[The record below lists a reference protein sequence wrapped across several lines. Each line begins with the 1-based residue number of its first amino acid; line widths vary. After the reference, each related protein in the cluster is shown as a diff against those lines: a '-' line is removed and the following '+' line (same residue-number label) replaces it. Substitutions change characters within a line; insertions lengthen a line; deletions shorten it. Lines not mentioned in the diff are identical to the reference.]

1 MSHQPSFLI
10 IALLLFLN
18 GPGAAASE
26 KPSLEEYEIV
36 FGSFRNGDFASSL
49 FVVSVDGKNER
60 QICAH
65 ESGRPTCLDPT
76 VSPDFSKILFSRGG
90 SNHRTSIW
98 LLDTKLGRESQL
110 TDDVNIRFDGGR
122 AAPRL
127 SPDGQHFLFSSNL
140 SGDDNI
146 FVGETGTR
154 ETQKL
159 TDGMGNNTN
168 PAWSPDGELI
178 VFVSDR
184 SGTSR
189 IYIMKKDG
197 QHPRAVSSED
207 LPATYPSWSPDGRK
221 LIFSG
226 STDGKQYD
234 LYVLAVESGSVS
246 KMPSRSDLSER
257 HASWSPDG
265 RLIVFA
271 SKTKDSQRGFDRT
284 IFVMNADGSSVRQVT
299 SSKQHDF
306 SPSWRATAAHP
317 IR

>member
-1 MSHQPSFLI
+1 MSYQLNFLI
-10 IALLLFLN
+10 IASFLFLS
-18 GPGAAASE
+18 GPGASASE
-26 KPSLEEYEIV
+26 KQSSEEYEIV

-60 QICAH
+60 QICMH
-65 ESGRPTCLDPT
+65 NSGRPTCLDPT
-76 VSPDFSKILFSRGG
+76 VSPDYSKILFSRGG

-98 LLDTKLGRESQL
+98 LLDTKLGKESQL

-127 SPDGQHFLFSSNL
+127 SSDGQHFLFSSNL
-140 SGDDNI
+140 SGGDDI
-146 FVGETGTR
+146 FVGKTGTR
-154 ETQKL
+154 KTQKI
-159 TDGMGNNTN
+159 TDGMGNNTYA
-168 PAWSPDGELI
+168 AWSPDGELI

-189 IYIMKKDG
+189 IYVMSKDG
-197 QHPRAVSSED
+197 KHPRAVSSED
-207 LPATYPSWSPDGRK
+207 LPATYPSWSPDGKK

-226 STDGKQYD
+226 STDGKQFD
-234 LYVLAVESGSVS
+234 LYVLTVESGSVS
-246 KMPSRSDLSER
+246 KIPSRSDLSER

-284 IFVMNADGSSVRQVT
+284 IFVMNADGSSVRRVT
-299 SSKQHDF
+299 SSKHHDF
-306 SPSWRATAAHP
+306 SPSWRATDAHP
-317 IR
+317 SR